1 MSPFA
6 CIFVPDFPAEAILR
20 IEPELRARALAV
32 LEGRPPIE
40 KVFALNEE
48 ARRMGIDS
56 GMTRV
61 QVEAFTGLVLR
72 SRSVLQETAAHS
84 ALLDCAQSF
93 SPVVEDT
100 ACDTILVDLA
110 GLESLFGAP
119 QKIARDLGRRASD
132 LGLEANI
139 GVAAN
144 PDAAMLAARGFPG
157 VTVLEPGSETERLGI
172 LPLEVLFAG
181 LPDPSHEKDAT
192 QFLETLERWGLR
204 NLRSLAAL
212 PEIPLSERLGQP
224 GIHLQQMARG
234 RISRTLVPFSTPPVF
249 EEAAELEF
257 PLLLLEPLAL
267 LLQRLLDQLCAR
279 LSSRALATQELRL
292 QMDLETGYLADEQ
305 TEIGTHPQT
314 DPIKSDSVSGETS
327 PREARSSSFTRTL
340 HLPVPMLDARIFL
353 KLLQLDLNAHP
364 PGAPIL
370 KVRLSAKPVPP
381 RHSQGGL
388 FVPVSPEP
396 EKLELTLARI
406 SNLVGKDKV
415 GSVELLDT
423 HRPEAFRVQ
432 HFSPAA
438 HDHKNKKPA
447 TDPRPDGTTVAP
459 VTALRM
465 FRPPLRASVTMSK
478 GRPVYV
484 SCPKRK
490 DVQGEITWTAGP
502 WRSSGDWW
510 QQEGWAR
517 EEWDI
522 AVQSSAG
529 MTLYR
534 LVRDLLQGRWFVEGN
549 YD

>member
-1 MSPFA
+1 MPCFA

-20 IEPELRARALAV
+20 IEPELRARAIAV
-32 LEGRPPIE
+32 LEGKPPME

-48 ARRMGIDS
+48 ARRIGIDP
-56 GMTRV
+56 GMTKV
-61 QVEAFTGLVLR
+61 QVEPFSDLVLR
-72 SRSVLQETAAHS
+72 SRSLLQETAAHF

-100 ACDTILVDLA
+100 ACDTILLDLA
-110 GLESLFGAP
+110 GLESLFGAS

-139 GVAAN
+139 AVAAN

-181 LPDPSHEKDAT
+181 LPAPDHEKDAA

-212 PEIPLSERLGQP
+212 PEIPLSERLGQL

-234 RISRTLVPFSTPPVF
+234 TISRTLVPFTATPSF
-249 EEAAELEF
+249 EEAAELDF
-257 PLLLLEPLAL
+257 PLVLLEPLAF

-279 LSSRALATQELRL
+279 LSARALATQELCL
-292 QMDLETGYLADEQ
+292 QMELETGHLADEQ
-305 TEIGTHPQT
+305 TEVGSPRAKG
-314 DPIKSDSVSGETS
+314 PSASNSAESGEVVAS
-327 PREARSSSFTRTL
+327 EKASLFTRAL
-340 HLPVPMLDARIFL
+340 HLPVPMLDPKVFL

-364 PGAPIL
+364 PGAPIV
-370 KVRLSAKPVPP
+370 KVRLSAEPVRP

-396 EKLELTLARI
+396 EKLEVTLARI
-406 SNLVGKDKV
+406 SNLVGKDRV

-423 HRPEAFRVQ
+423 HRPEAFRIQ
-432 HFSPAA
+432 HYAPAA
-438 HDHKNKKPA
+438 NSGKNGKPA
-447 TDPRPDGTTVAP
+447 DDSYHDAASGAP
-459 VTALRM
+459 VTALRI

-484 SCPKRK
+484 ACPKRK

-522 AVQSSAG
+522 AVQSAAG

-534 LVRDLLQGRWFVEGN
+534 LVRDLLQGRWFVEGT